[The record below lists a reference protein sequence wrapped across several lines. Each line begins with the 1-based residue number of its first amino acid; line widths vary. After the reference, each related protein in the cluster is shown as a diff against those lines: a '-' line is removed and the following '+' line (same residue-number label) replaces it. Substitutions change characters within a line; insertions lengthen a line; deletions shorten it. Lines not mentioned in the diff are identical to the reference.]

1 MKTGQKAKIL
11 STFDLSFTKKKSKM
25 PLKSEEA
32 YTGTPKR
39 EFSRSRS
46 KFKVKIPRNLFIDE
60 TPDLSF
66 LLRRTFLST
75 FFLYLF

>member
-39 EFSRSRS
+39 EFSRSSLDQKS
-46 KFKVKIPRNLFIDE
+46 KKRE
-60 TPDLSF
+60 
-66 LLRRTFLST
+66 
-75 FFLYLF
+75 